1 VEAFLR
7 DYAGRPFSYGTTD
20 CVLFLADWL
29 LICGRN
35 RDVAEEYRGTYTDED
50 ACFALLRAKGGLL
63 RLVAREAR
71 ELALRPVRP
80 ATAPCG
86 AIGVIRYRP
95 EGENERHLGAIR
107 CPSGRWASKCT
118 HGLLMVG
125 APRVA
130 AAWEVL

>member
-1 VEAFLR
+1 MEAFLR
-7 DYAGRPFSYGTTD
+7 DYAGRRFAYGTTD

-29 LICGRN
+29 LVCGRN
-35 RDVAEEYRGTYTDED
+35 RDVAEDFRGTYTTED
-50 ACFALLRAKGGLL
+50 ACFALLRAHGGLL
-63 RLVAREAR
+63 RIVARHAR
-71 ELALRPVRP
+71 ELALPPVWP
-80 ATAPCG
+80 ASAPAG

-95 EGENERHLGAIR
+95 EGETERHLGAIR

-130 AAWEVL
+130 AAWGVL